1 MKGTRR
7 ERIERAKNAGNRAY
21 YDWVGRMMTLSAG
34 ALTVLVTFQDQLA
47 GTRPRCL
54 WLLQACWIFLALS
67 VSAAALALQ
76 GRHQTAWDRAQAL
89 NSRPRQTTPVHRME
103 ALDIQ
108 TAPRRTARFAG
119 ESLSTILALAVAF
132 LTTFAVLNIGHR

>member
-1 MKGTRR
+1 MKGTRW
-7 ERIERAKNAGNRAY
+7 ERIERAQNQGTRAY
-21 YDWVGRMMTLSAG
+21 YNWVGRMMTLSAG

-47 GTRPRCL
+47 GARPRCL

-76 GRHQTAWDRAQAL
+76 GRHQTLWDNALAL
-89 NSRPRQTTPVHRME
+89 NRERPVPQVE
-103 ALDIQ
+103 AMDVQ
-108 TAPRRTARFAG
+108 SEPRKIAKFAG
-119 ESLSTILALAVAF
+119 ESLSTILALAVAS